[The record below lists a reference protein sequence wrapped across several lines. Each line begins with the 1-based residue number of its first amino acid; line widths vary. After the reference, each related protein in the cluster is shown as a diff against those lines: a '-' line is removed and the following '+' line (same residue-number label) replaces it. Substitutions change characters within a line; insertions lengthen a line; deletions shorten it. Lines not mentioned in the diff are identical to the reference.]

1 MGEASPLRSTMG
13 DNTESRSNLAFPAL
27 ANAGWRDVA
36 YEYFR
41 DGIEAY
47 WLQKGSALEPSVAIL
62 KYRPGASVPRHRH
75 VGLETIVVLEGIQSD
90 ESGDYEAGTVVL
102 NPVGT
107 EHSVWTKDGCVV
119 LINWALPVIILGED
133 Q

>member
-1 MGEASPLRSTMG
+1 MA
-13 DNTESRSNLAFPAL
+13 NLAFVSIL
-27 ANAGWRDVA
+27 DGGWRDLPFDH
-36 YEYFR
+36 FR
-41 DGIEAY
+41 DGIEAH
-47 WLQKGSALEPSVAIL
+47 WLRKGSDVEPSVAIL
-62 KYRPGASVPRHRH
+62 KYQPGANVPRHRH

-90 ESGDYEAGTVVL
+90 ENGDYEAGTVVL

-119 LINWALPVIILGED
+119 LIHWALPVIILGAD